1 MLRNKPA
8 ALQAISLKSLQQM
21 QDNLEWQKNV
31 PRDTIVAQNLKAP
44 ERSQESEIAENYTML
59 LPFFPLRQVSGQG
72 NYSRLIS

>member
-1 MLRNKPA
+1 M
-8 ALQAISLKSLQQM
+8 SLKSLQQM

-31 PRDTIVAQNLKAP
+31 PREMIVAQNLKAP

-59 LPFFPLRQVSGQG
+59 LPFFPLNHISDQG